1 MRNQMTHRQL
11 IALAKYL
18 DAHSEQIR
26 AERPSYVAV
35 ARQAGE
41 ELGFACS
48 QNDIRAVADACEIT
62 WSPRHASGGTRASR
76 KHVSRILA
84 RAVLEIADAL
94 DIKLDQDVRRIA
106 HGRRVADDGR
116 SSAGPAHA

>member
-11 IALAKYL
+11 FALADYIK
-18 DAHSEQIR
+18 AHSEQIR
-26 AERPSYVAV
+26 AERPSYAAV
-35 ARQAGE
+35 ARQAGG

-48 QNDIRAVADACEIT
+48 ENNIRTVADACEMT
-62 WSPRHASGGTRASR
+62 WTPRRVCGGSRASR
-76 KHVSRILA
+76 RHVSRILA

-106 HGRRVADDGR
+106 HGRRIE
-116 SSAGPAHA
+116 SSAEPAHA

>member
-26 AERPSYVAV
+26 AERPSYEAV
-35 ARQAGE
+35 ARQAGG
-41 ELGFACS
+41 ELGFTCS
-48 QNDIRAVADACEIT
+48 ENNIRAVAEACEMT
-62 WSPRHASGGTRASR
+62 WTPRRDPEGSRASR
-76 KHVSRILA
+76 RHVSRMLA

-106 HGRRVADDGR
+106 HGRRVE
-116 SSAGPAHA
+116 SSAEPAHA